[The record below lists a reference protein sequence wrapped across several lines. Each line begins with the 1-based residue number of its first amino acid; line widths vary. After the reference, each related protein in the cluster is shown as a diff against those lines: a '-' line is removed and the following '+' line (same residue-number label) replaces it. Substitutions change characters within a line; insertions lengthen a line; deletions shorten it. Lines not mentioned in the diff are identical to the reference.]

1 MATPPSPPP
10 AVIFSS
16 IIFFLG
22 GWDLAI
28 CGDLI
33 LQGIIFAQIAHY
45 TTLYEKDVLALR
57 AFVAVLLIITTLKS
71 AQGLVIL
78 WIQNVE
84 NFMNLEAAI
93 GMFTGSWTTEINPT
107 FSALIA
113 FYVQLYFC
121 RRLWGIS
128 RNVYIVASVLAL
140 FVFALVA
147 AIVSGVLTFA
157 DQVKNVTWG
166 KEAVETLGCVLTGS
180 SLVEIHLGTVF
191 AGDVLLCGSTIYF
204 LLYHSEYASP
214 QTAGMLHSIKKL
226 TFQSAAPAVVCALIS
241 LVSTISWDR
250 ATPNAYILLA
260 IIASNVLPKLYAIS
274 AMWTLNSRMSIRQ
287 AHSSTGRRGSGA
299 TLSFASRPRRTND
312 IELSPPWVASSQSV
326 VVNVQQEV
334 ETKDYTEPAFLPK
347 HDRPYPKTLQDELYQ
362 KILCGE
368 VGGGPPRKRA
378 TVEKVEEEG
387 VNPRR
392 GSGSGHGS
400 SGTKTGKTRN
410 PIYLFN
416 ETVDKGTDQAAVSPG
431 DRHFKCYH
439 GNPKFLTINR
449 AMKYSLDVQVFKP
462 I

>member
-10 AVIFSS
+10 TVIFSS

-140 FVFALVA
+140 FIFALVA

-157 DQVKNVTWG
+157 DQVKNVTW
-166 KEAVETLGCVLTGS
+166 
-180 SLVEIHLGTVF
+180 VEIHLGTVF

-312 IELSPPWVASSQSV
+312 IELSSPWVASSQSV

-334 ETKDYTEPAFLPK
+334 ETKDYTEPA
-347 HDRPYPKTLQDELYQ
+347 KTLQDELYQ

-439 GNPKFLTINR
+439 GNPKFLAINR

>member
-113 FYVQLYFC
+113 FLCPIILLQTSLGGFLC
-121 RRLWGIS
+121 AKPHPNTNPIQGIS

-166 KEAVETLGCVLTGS
+166 KEAVETLGCTSMREHHRFSVVTTDG
-180 SLVEIHLGTVF
+180 
-191 AGDVLLCGSTIYF
+191 YF
-204 LLYHSEYASP
+204 SYQYHSEYASP

-312 IELSPPWVASSQSV
+312 IELSSPWVASSQSV

-334 ETKDYTEPAFLPK
+334 ETKDYTEPAFSPK
-347 HDRPYPKTLQDELYQ
+347 HDPPRKTLQDELYQ

-416 ETVDKGTDQAAVSPG
+416 ETVDKGRVLTRLQSPRVIG
-431 DRHFKCYH
+431 TSSATTEIPSF
-439 GNPKFLTINR
+439 
-449 AMKYSLDVQVFKP
+449 
-462 I
+462 